1 MSFVVPPIVMFLNK
15 HPMVAKADLSSLN
28 RLVCGAAP
36 IGPEM
41 VDEFHKKNPNCYIGQ
56 GLLAFLFTNN
66 VSGSQNGFFRGYCS

>member
-41 VDEFHKKNPNCYIGQ
+41 VDEFHNKNPNCHIGQ
-56 GLLAFLFTNN
+56 GLLEFFLLIT
-66 VSGSQNGFFRGYCS
+66 VL